1 MELYISQIKELHEQL
16 FEEVVN
22 VGNSMQEFRKQ
33 TKLHKSKIS
42 DTSKITDPVEQ
53 EYANKSNAIYESQI
67 VMAENITQ
75 QLFDKLGF
83 QISSEQD
90 SHNNTQYRLREAIGV
105 PGVFVSKAQ
114 AYERVIGPLL
124 PKK

>member
-114 AYERVIGPLL
+114 AYERVIGHLL

>member
-1 MELYISQIKELHEQL
+1 MEKYISQIKELHEQL
-16 FEEVVN
+16 FEEVVD

-33 TKLHKSKIS
+33 IKSNKSKLY
-42 DTSKITDPVEQ
+42 DTSTITEPAEKEHVE
-53 EYANKSNAIYESQI
+53 KSNANYESQI
-67 VMAENITQ
+67 TFAENITQ